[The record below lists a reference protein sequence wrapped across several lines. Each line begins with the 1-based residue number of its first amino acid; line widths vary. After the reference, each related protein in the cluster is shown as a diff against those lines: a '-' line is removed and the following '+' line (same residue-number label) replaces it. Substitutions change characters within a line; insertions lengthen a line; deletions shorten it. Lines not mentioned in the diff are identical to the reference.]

1 MSNRP
6 LQDDP
11 NCYLQQ
17 IHSLNI
23 HFATTPIKHFDEQ
36 EEHLLS
42 KVSALDGA
50 ITLPTNG
57 ILSVLDVSN
66 RVPPEGVGYVLM
78 DSLFSRLFFMKE
90 ANRDDEDTQLAY
102 LNRDGRDRKFEF
114 LCGGR
119 RADGRW
125 CDQLVSFD
133 SCADHLDQYHDTSS
147 SNYVPC
153 PWCSHM

>member
-90 ANRDDEDTQLAY
+90 ANRDDEDTHFYVEADA
-102 LNRDGRDRKFEF
+102 RM
-114 LCGGR
+114 GG
-119 RADGRW
+119 GVTNW
-125 CDQLVSFD
+125 SH
-133 SCADHLDQYHDTSS
+133 SIP
-147 SNYVPC
+147 VPITLINITI
-153 PWCSHM
+153 PRPRTMFHVRGAVT